1 MHSLQATANNPQVN
15 LIYLS
20 KVHRT
25 SRSWNPLPQHAL
37 SRPFRTCSKKVNNLF
52 TSSRYTAF
60 RKHRLVF
67 HGYLNDSMFYFFL
80 PILYLMQ
87 SLLTLS
93 GIEDMEHPCK
103 KLTCRPFEIRSK
115 TLYNI
120 CLPPATYSI
129 AKKLQPRAT
138 RTLSFTDERPTYA
151 FLTNGP
157 KPSLAI
163 FVQIGALDLGRNVY
177 RNR

>member
-25 SRSWNPLPQHAL
+25 SRFRNPLPQHAL

-115 TLYNI
+115 TLQH
-120 CLPPATYSI
+120 LPSTSNLLQC
-129 AKKLQPRAT
+129 KKT
-138 RTLSFTDERPTYA
+138 PTSC
-151 FLTNGP
+151 NSNP
-157 KPSLAI
+157 KLHRWTTHVR
-163 FVQIGALDLGRNVY
+163 FFNKWT
-177 RNR
+177 